1 MNLTPIL
8 LASMILVPAV
18 GLTIWVWIVI
28 DQVDEEFSLF
38 SGFEKEHFEIGL
50 QAAEK
55 AQGAR

>member
-28 DQVDEEFSLF
+28 DQVDEEFRLF
-38 SGFEKEHFEIGL
+38 SGFEKEHFEIGPPNGR
-50 QAAEK
+50 K
-55 AQGAR
+55 P